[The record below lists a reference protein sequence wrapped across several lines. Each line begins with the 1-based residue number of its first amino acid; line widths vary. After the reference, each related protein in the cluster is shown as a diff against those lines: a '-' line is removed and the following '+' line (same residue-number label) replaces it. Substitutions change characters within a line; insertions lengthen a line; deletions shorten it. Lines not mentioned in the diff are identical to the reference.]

1 MVINILD
8 AARPTLLSQ
17 PLIDAPCSSI
27 AKGEFPI
34 AVGSSASNVPHPSS
48 SELSGDHPDLHL
60 APHDSRRR
68 GCNVVGEKG
77 D

>member
-27 AKGEFPI
+27 AKGELPI
-34 AVGSSASNVPHPSS
+34 AVGSSASNVPHLLHPSYRVTI
-48 SELSGDHPDLHL
+48 PIFI
-60 APHDSRRR
+60 
-68 GCNVVGEKG
+68 
-77 D
+77 